1 MLTPYS
7 VFTGFLYKV
16 SGSYELA
23 FYVGGGAT
31 ILAGLIMIP
40 IIIKSNSQQ
49 QIIEI
54 TLPDIDKQPVDKNVG
69 GLTIPAIQNMGSR
82 IIASLNRLN
91 EMESEQDRNEMKELC
106 AKA

>member
-1 MLTPYS
+1 MLTPCS

-49 QIIEI
+49 QII
-54 TLPDIDKQPVDKNVG
+54 DIVLHDINKQPDKNVG
-69 GLTIPAIQNMGSR
+69 GLTIPDIQNMGSR

-91 EMESEQDRNEMKELC
+91 ETESEQDRNEMKELC

>member
-1 MLTPYS
+1 MFTSFS

-16 SGSYELA
+16 SGNYELA

-40 IIIKSNSQQ
+40 VIIKSNSQQ
-49 QIIEI
+49 QII
-54 TLPDIDKQPVDKNVG
+54 DIVLHDINKQPVDKNVG
-69 GLTIPAIQNMGSR
+69 GLTIPDIQNMGSR

-91 EMESEQDRNEMKELC
+91 ETESEQNRNEMKELC